1 VPSTVKGILM
11 SKIISIFVAL
21 AGVALSGCGTI
32 DPWSEMSKTPPSRSA
47 LFGVPSPGGA
57 TSQPLAD
64 LSGRTLTLAECIR
77 VALERNPRT
86 AASWQAARAAAAR
99 VGQSKSEYFP
109 TVGFGTDA
117 TRANPAELDDKADSG
132 TQNTFN
138 ALFGVRYLLFD
149 GGGREARLMA
159 AKEDLLAANFR
170 HNTVLQDVALAAEE
184 AYYEL
189 LAARQLRDVAQET
202 VKQTGQHVALAEA
215 RHKVG
220 VAAKSDVLQ
229 AQTEKADADL
239 SLVRADS
246 AVRVGKGRLANALG
260 LRVSQTVEIAQPQL
274 PQDIHR
280 LELADIEQLLDEA
293 AATRPELKAALA
305 QVEVQRAA
313 VKSAEARYWP
323 SVTAGADAGWIGRTF
338 PPNLSQWNLGL
349 GVDWALFTGF
359 DRNYQVHRSKSDL
372 ARSIA
377 ERESLLQG
385 VELEVWTAYQRVI
398 EASQA
403 IDAAGRF
410 VASAE
415 ENARV
420 AEGEYKNGV
429 GSIIALIDAQTAH
442 STARTQLVRAQL
454 DWYTAMARFERA
466 IGRTLARGSEV
477 AVSGKVKS

>member
-1 VPSTVKGILM
+1 MCKSNGTPP
-11 SKIISIFVAL
+11 IFIAL
-21 AGVALSGCGTI
+21 AAVVLSGCGTI
-32 DPWSEMSKTPPSRSA
+32 DPWLEMSKAPPSRSA
-47 LFGVPSPGGA
+47 FFGAPSPSGA
-57 TSQPLAD
+57 TSPPPAD

-99 VGQSKSEYFP
+99 VGQSRSEYLP
-109 TVGFGTDA
+109 TVGFIADA
-117 TRANPAELDDKADSG
+117 ARGNPAELDDKANNG
-132 TQNTFN
+132 TQNTFD

-170 HNTVLQDVALAAEE
+170 HNTVLQDVALAVEQ
-184 AYYEL
+184 AYYDL
-189 LAARQLRDVAQET
+189 LAARQLREVAQET
-202 VKQTGQHVALAEA
+202 VKQTGYHVALAEA

-239 SLVRADS
+239 SFVRTDGAM
-246 AVRVGKGRLANALG
+246 RVARGQLANVMG
-260 LRVSQTVEIAQPQL
+260 LHVSQMVEIAQPRL

-293 AATRPELKAALA
+293 AMARPELKTALA
-305 QVEVQRAA
+305 QIAVQRAA
-313 VKSAEARYWP
+313 VQSAEARYWP
-323 SVTAGADAGWIGRTF
+323 SVTAGADVGWIGRTF
-338 PPNLSQWNLGL
+338 PPDMSQWNLGL
-349 GVDWALFTGF
+349 GVDWPLFTGF
-359 DRNYQVHRSKSDL
+359 DRNYQLIRARSDL

-385 VELEVWTAYQRVI
+385 VELAVWTAYQRVI

-429 GSIIALIDAQTAH
+429 GSIIALIDAQNAR
-442 STARTQLVRAQL
+442 SVARTRLVQAQL
-454 DWYTAMARFERA
+454 DWYTAMAQFERA
-466 IGRTLARGSEV
+466 VGRTLAPRSEV
-477 AVSGKVKS
+477 AVNEKAKP

>member
-1 VPSTVKGILM
+1 M
-11 SKIISIFVAL
+11 
-21 AGVALSGCGTI
+21 
-32 DPWSEMSKTPPSRSA
+32 
-47 LFGVPSPGGA
+47 
-57 TSQPLAD
+57 
-64 LSGRTLTLAECIR
+64 TLAECIR

-99 VGQSKSEYFP
+99 VGQSRSEYLP
-109 TVGFGTDA
+109 TVGFIADA
-117 TRANPAELDDKADSG
+117 ARGNPAELDDKADNG
-132 TQNTFN
+132 TQKTFD

-170 HNTVLQDVALAAEE
+170 HNTVLQDVALAVEE

-202 VKQTGQHVALAEA
+202 VKQTGYHVALAEA

-239 SLVRADS
+239 GFVRADS
-246 AVRVGKGRLANALG
+246 AVRVAKGRLANAMG

-274 PQDIHR
+274 PHDIHR
-280 LELADIEQLLDEA
+280 MELADIEQLLDEA
-293 AATRPELKAALA
+293 AAMRPDLKTALA
-305 QVEVQRAA
+305 QIEVQRAA

-323 SVTAGADAGWIGRTF
+323 SVTAGADAGWIGRAS
-338 PPNLSQWNLGL
+338 PPSLSQWNLGL
-349 GVDWALFTGF
+349 GVDWSLFTGF

-429 GSIIALIDAQTAH
+429 GSIIALIDAQN
-442 STARTQLVRAQL
+442 SLSVARTRLVQAQF
-454 DWYTAMARFERA
+454 DWYTAMAQFERA
-466 IGRTLARGSEV
+466 VGRTLGQESEV
-477 AVSGKVKS
+477 AENGKAKS

>member
-1 VPSTVKGILM
+1 MPSAVKGILM
-11 SKIISIFVAL
+11 SKTISIFAAL

-32 DPWSEMSKTPPSRSA
+32 DPWSEMAKAPASRSA
-47 LFGVPSPGGA
+47 IFGQTSPTGA
-57 TSQPLAD
+57 ASQPSAD
-64 LSGRTLTLAECIR
+64 LSGRKLSLVECIR

-99 VGQSKSEYFP
+99 VGQSKSEYLP
-109 TVGFGTDA
+109 TLGLGTDA
-117 TRANPAELDDKADSG
+117 ARGNPAEFDDKADSG
-132 TQNTFN
+132 TQNTFD

-149 GGGREARLMA
+149 GGGREARLKA
-159 AKEDLLAANFR
+159 AQAELLAANFR

-189 LAARQLRDVAQET
+189 LAARQLREVAQET
-202 VKQTGQHVALAEA
+202 VRQTGQHVALAEA
-215 RHKVG
+215 RYKVG

-239 SLVRADS
+239 SFVRADS

-323 SVTAGADAGWIGRTF
+323 SVTAGADAGWIGRSF
-338 PPNLSQWNLGL
+338 PPNLSQWSLGL
-349 GVDWALFTGF
+349 GVDWVLFTGF

-429 GSIIALIDAQTAH
+429 GSIIALIDAQTAR

>member
-1 VPSTVKGILM
+1 MWVTATRIL
-11 SKIISIFVAL
+11 FVCVLGA
-21 AGVALSGCGTI
+21 AVALSGCGTI
-32 DPWSEMSKTPPSRSA
+32 DPLSEMSKAPTSRSA
-47 LFGVPSPGGA
+47 LFGATRPSAA
-57 TSQPLAD
+57 TSQPSAD
-64 LSGRTLTLAECIR
+64 LSGREFTLAECIW

-86 AASWQAARAAAAR
+86 AASWHAARAAAAR
-99 VGQSKSEYFP
+99 VGQSKSEYLP
-109 TVGFGTDA
+109 TVGFGTEVA
-117 TRANPAELDDKADSG
+117 GGNPAELDDKADSG

-149 GGGREARLMA
+149 GGRREARLKA
-159 AKEDLLAANFR
+159 AQEDLLAANFR

-377 ERESLLQG
+377 EQKSLLQG

-403 IDAAGRF
+403 IDAGGRF

-429 GSIIALIDAQTAH
+429 GSIIALIDAQTAR

>member
-1 VPSTVKGILM
+1 MRTIL
-11 SKIISIFVAL
+11 VCVLGAVAAL
-21 AGVALSGCGTI
+21 AGCGTL
-32 DPWSEMSKTPPSRSA
+32 DPWSEMAKAPPGRSA
-47 LFGVPSPGGA
+47 LFGASPSA
-57 TSQPLAD
+57 AASQPSVD
-64 LSGRTLTLAECIR
+64 PSGRALTLPECIR

-99 VGQSKSEYFP
+99 VGQSRSEFLP
-109 TVGFGTDA
+109 TAGFNADA
-117 TRANPAELDDKADSG
+117 ARGNPAELDNKADGG
-132 TQNTFN
+132 TQNTFD
-138 ALFGVRYLLFD
+138 AMFGVRYLLFD

-170 HNTVLQDVALAAEE
+170 HNTALQDVALAVEE
-184 AYYEL
+184 AYYNL
-189 LAARQLRDVAQET
+189 LAARQLREVAQET
-202 VKQTGQHVALAEA
+202 VKQTGQHVALADA
-215 RHKVG
+215 RYKVG

-239 SLVRADS
+239 GFVRADS
-246 AVRVGKGRLANALG
+246 AVRIANGRLANAMG
-260 LRVSQTVEIAQPQL
+260 LRVSQTVEIAQPRL
-274 PQDIHR
+274 PQDIHH
-280 LELADIEQLLDEA
+280 LELADIEQLLNEA

-323 SVTAGADAGWIGRTF
+323 SVTAGAGAGWTGRTF
-338 PPNLSQWNLGL
+338 PPNLGQWNLGL
-349 GVDWALFTGF
+349 GLDWPLFTGF

-372 ARSIA
+372 ARAIA

-398 EASQA
+398 ESSQA

-429 GSIIALIDAQTAH
+429 GSIIALIDAQN
-442 STARTQLVRAQL
+442 SRSVARTRLVQAQL
-454 DWYTAMARFERA
+454 DWHTAMAQFERA
-466 IGRTLARGSEV
+466 VGRTLATGGEA
-477 AVSGKVKS
+477 AVSGKVKP